1 MHQTNP
7 GPRRG
12 IMAVLLGV
20 LVSGLML
27 ANLAAAQDGPPPPTL
42 IVTING
48 TKKLQMTA
56 KQLIVRVENQDPNI
70 ARVSPLQDD
79 PTSVLV
85 TGLMAGTT
93 RVVLTDKEKKSEA
106 FDIIV
111 QLDVAF
117 LRKILQE
124 TVPSAN
130 ITPLPVGTGAIIL
143 AGTVTKPE
151 DIPIAL
157 SVAQS
162 VAGNVLLTNALRVG
176 GVQQVE
182 LCVSVARVA
191 RSQLRRMSFEFLYSG
206 RNNVFASTLGQNLS
220 FSGAFG
226 LAGPTATLLPGNLF
240 YGVVSRNS
248 TFFGFL
254 DALRNEG
261 LTKILA
267 EPKVVTISGRPA
279 SFLDGGEQAIP
290 VPAGLGQIGV
300 QFEEFGTRLN
310 VLPIVLGNGKIHL
323 EVEPEV
329 SNLDPA
335 NGTSIGGTIVPG
347 RDTQRVHTTVELE
360 TGQTFAIGGLVQ
372 RKIGGSTS
380 KIPVLGDLP
389 FVGAAFRSMVYNEE
403 EDELLILVTPHLVDP
418 LACNQLPQFLPGQ
431 ETRSPDDFELFLEGI
446 LEAPRGQREVCA
458 GWHYQAAW
466 RNGPTAGQFPCGCD
480 PHSHGACDCFNG
492 GNGTCGSCGNG
503 TCAAGG
509 TCGTCGT
516 AATPV
521 TAPAAQPLP
530 NPPVKTPTGMPT
542 GATTMPPAVQAPAM
556 PTGTVTTPA
565 AVQGPSQSALE
576 TAPLSPVG
584 PATVPATEA
593 IRQTSLAAPVSLPPA
608 GNETPASVQLPAPPA
623 NFGAAPGNGPR

>member
-1 MHQTNP
+1 MHQTNAV
-7 GPRRG
+7 PRRG
-12 IMAVLLGV
+12 IWAVLLGV
-20 LVSGLML
+20 LVCGLAL
-27 ANLAAAQDGPPPPTL
+27 PNLAAAQDGPPPPTL
-42 IVTING
+42 IVPING

-56 KQLIVRVENQDPNI
+56 KQLITTVQNQDPNV
-70 ARVSPLQDD
+70 ARVSPIQDD

-93 RVVLTDKEKKSEA
+93 RVVLTDKDKKNEA

-143 AGTVTKPE
+143 AGTVTKAE
-151 DIPIAL
+151 DIPIVL

-162 VAGNVLLTNALRVG
+162 VSGSIQLTNALRVG
-176 GVQQVE
+176 GVQQVQ

-191 RSQLRRMSFEFLYSG
+191 RSQLRRMAFEFLYAG
-206 RNNVFASTLGQNLS
+206 RNNIFASTLGQNLS
-220 FSGAFG
+220 FAGTLG
-226 LAGPTATLLPGNLF
+226 LAPTATLLPGNLF
-240 YGVVSRNS
+240 YGVVSPNS
-248 TFFGFL
+248 NFFGWL
-254 DALRNEG
+254 DALRDEG

-372 RKIGGSTS
+372 RKIGGSTV

-389 FVGAAFRSMVYNEE
+389 FVGVAFRSVTYNEE
-403 EDELLILVTPHLVDP
+403 EDELLIMVTPHLVDP
-418 LACNQLPQFLPGQ
+418 LACNQLPQFRPGE

-446 LEAPRGQREVCA
+446 LEAPRGQRACQ
-458 GWHYQAAW
+458 GWHYQGAW
-466 RNGPTAGQFPCGCD
+466 KGGPTAGTFPCGCGD
-480 PHSHGACDCFNG
+480 HVHGACDCFNG
-492 GNGTCGSCGNG
+492 GNGTCSSCGVNG
-503 TCAAGG
+503 VNGAGCANGG
-509 TCGTCGT
+509 CGANGNGVTIP
-516 AATPV
+516 ATQPLPSPTRMPIGAV
-521 TAPAAQPLP
+521 AMPPAAQASHQPAYETVP
-530 NPPVKTPTGMPT
+530 MTPGGSAEGTST
-542 GATTMPPAVQAPAM
+542 DAVQQTGLAP
-556 PTGTVTTPA
+556 P
-565 AVQGPSQSALE
+565 
-576 TAPLSPVG
+576 
-584 PATVPATEA
+584 
-593 IRQTSLAAPVSLPPA
+593 ISLPPA
-608 GNETPASVQLPAPPA
+608 GNEAPAMPDSSVTPPV
-623 NFGAAPGNGPR
+623 NTGGAPGSGANP

>member
-1 MHQTNP
+1 MHPTKE
-7 GPRRG
+7 GARRG
-12 IMAVLLGV
+12 LWPVLLGALVCGVV
-20 LVSGLML
+20 LP
-27 ANLAAAQDGPPPPTL
+27 NLAAAQEGPPPPTL
-42 IVTING
+42 VVPING

-70 ARVSPLQDD
+70 ARVSPIQDD
-79 PTSVLV
+79 PASVLV

-93 RVVLTDKEKKSEA
+93 RVVLTDKDKKSEA

-162 VAGNVLLTNALRVG
+162 VAGNVALTNALRVG

-191 RSQLRRMSFEFLYSG
+191 RSQLRRMAFEFLYAG
-206 RNNVFASTLGQNLS
+206 GHNVVASTLGQDLS
-220 FSGAFG
+220 FAGSFG
-226 LAGPTATLLPGNLF
+226 LASPAATLLPGNIF
-240 YGVVSRNS
+240 YGFVDRHHAFS
-248 TFFGFL
+248 GFL

-267 EPKVVTISGRPA
+267 EPRVVTISGRPA

-323 EVEPEV
+323 EIEPEV
-329 SNLDPA
+329 SSLDPA

-347 RDTQRVHTTVELE
+347 RDTQRTHTTVELE
-360 TGQTFAIGGLVQ
+360 SGQTFAISGLVQ
-372 RKIGGSTS
+372 HKVGGSTS

-389 FVGAAFRSMVYNEE
+389 FVGVAFRSVVYNEE
-403 EDELLILVTPHLVDP
+403 EDELLILVTPHLVDA
-418 LACNQLPQFLPGQ
+418 LACDQLPQYRPGQ
-431 ETRSPDDFELFLEGI
+431 ETRSPDDCELFLEGI
-446 LEAPRGQREVCA
+446 LEAPRGPREICA
-458 GWHYQAAW
+458 GGRYQAAW
-466 RNGPTAGQFPCGCD
+466 KNGPTAGTFPCGCD
-480 PHSHGACDCFNG
+480 PHTHGACDCFNG
-492 GNGTCGSCGNG
+492 GNGTCGACGANG

-509 TCGTCGT
+509 ACGTCGT
-516 AATPV
+516 PG
-521 TAPAAQPLP
+521 APATVPGAQPLP
-530 NPPVKTPTGMPT
+530 NAPAKTPAAMPT
-542 GATTMPPAVQAPAM
+542 GATTMPPAAQ
-556 PTGTVTTPA
+556 GSETPA
-565 AVQGPSQSALE
+565 GAVPMPPAAQAASQPAFE
-576 TAPLSPVG
+576 TAPLSPG
-584 PATVPATEA
+584 VPSTPP

-608 GNETPASVQLPAPPA
+608 PNEGPAAGDLPAPSA
-623 NFGAAPGNGPR
+623 NFGAAPGSGPR